1 MTQYRVTG
9 AAADVAMRY
18 GEGIRSSTHEPLPPL
33 PPMMIIIMASFF
45 TDLEP
50 NPLLDTLQALWSN
63 SPYISFVR
71 QLHFIIN
78 STPQMTKL
86 RLEFMACLWWSSGLD
101 LRSLVPYPTS
111 SHTNTTSLCAP
122 GFTGLYFG
130 RSALTLLSA

>member
-18 GEGIRSSTHEPLPPL
+18 GEGIRSPTNDDQ
-33 PPMMIIIMASFF
+33 IIIMASFF

-86 RLEFMACLWWSSGLD
+86 RLEFMACLWWISGLD

-130 RSALTLLSA
+130 ISALTLLSA